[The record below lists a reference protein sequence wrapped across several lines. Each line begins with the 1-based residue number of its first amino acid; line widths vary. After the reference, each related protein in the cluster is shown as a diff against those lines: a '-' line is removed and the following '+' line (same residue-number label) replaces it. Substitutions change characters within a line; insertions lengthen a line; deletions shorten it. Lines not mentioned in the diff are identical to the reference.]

1 VNGISVL
8 SNAVTPTWSGTP
20 VITVGRLFGDNVG
33 VTFFGYMCDVRVTKR
48 AVYTTPFLSPTQPVT
63 NYSATYPSILL
74 LNFNTSGI
82 VDAHGSHVLETSGNA
97 QLSTAIKK
105 YGSASM
111 YFDGTGDY
119 LTIPTNP
126 GFVFGTG
133 DFTIEA
139 WFYIVSGS
147 AGAIFDTRSGASGVA
162 PLLYF
167 SSSTLRYYMNG
178 GDRITSGTT
187 LSAATWYHVALA
199 RSSGSS
205 KMFLNGAQTGSTYA
219 DTNDFI
225 LTNTINIGRG
235 NDGNN
240 VFNGYIDDLRI
251 TKGFARYT
259 ANFSVPTIFVAL

>member
-1 VNGISVL
+1 
-8 SNAVTPTWSGTP
+8 
-20 VITVGRLFGDNVG
+20 
-33 VTFFGYMCDVRVTKR
+33 
-48 AVYTTPFLSPTQPVT
+48 
-63 NYSATYPSILL
+63 
-74 LNFNTSGI
+74 
-82 VDAHGSHVLETSGNA
+82 
-97 QLSTAIKK
+97 
-105 YGSASM
+105 M

-139 WFYIVSGS
+139 WFYIVSG
-147 AGAIFDTRSGASGVA
+147 AVGAIFDTRSGATGIT

-178 GDRITSGTT
+178 GDLITSGTT

-205 KMFLNGAQTGSTYA
+205 KMFLNGVQTGSTAA
-219 DTNDFI
+219 DTNNFT

-235 NDGNN
+235 NDGAN
-240 VFNGYIDDLRI
+240 VLNGYIDELRI

-259 ANFSVPTIFVAL
+259 ANFTVPSNMITQ